1 MVNNAV
7 VIPIA
12 VLSAIVG
19 VSLIFVWWWFPRT
32 WNKGN
37 AEDARDMEQHLQQQR
52 EILARRQAAA
62 ESEDANADVEMQ
74 NPAVKMPPVAPKN
87 YVPPVTPY

>member
-7 VIPIA
+7 IIPIA

-37 AEDARDMEQHLQQQR
+37 AEDRRDIEEHLRQQR
-52 EILARRQAAA
+52 EILARRQQEAQTN
-62 ESEDANADVEMQ
+62 EDDNVEAQ
-74 NPAVKMPPVAPKN
+74 LPAVKMPPVAPRN

>member
-7 VIPIA
+7 IIPIA

-37 AEDARDMEQHLQQQR
+37 AEDRRDIDDHLQQQR
-52 EILARRQAAA
+52 EILARRQEAA
-62 ESEDANADVEMQ
+62 ESEDGDVEMQ
-74 NPAVKMPPVAPKN
+74 NPAVKMPPIKPRN